1 MKKKFRADKVKQSNF
16 IIMCIYIVV
25 IFINLFSNNFKPNEF
40 TYVLIILLA
49 SNILMM
55 FIVTQS
61 LTINTKTDNLKSYV
75 DYLDSAEDGIK
86 RIITQYT
93 DLKGVDITK
102 RGSGNLGA
110 SNTVA
115 TIGWLAGALVFIHD
129 FGKAILAVYL
139 AKLIFP
145 NLQYA
150 PELAGVFCV
159 IGHIFPFYLKG
170 KGGKGFASLVGM
182 SMMLDWK
189 FTLCLIVIVLLIL
202 FITDY
207 IVLGTFTSMVVIP
220 TYFGIMNHDFII
232 VLILGIAS
240 IVILFKHID
249 NVIQFD
255 SDISIRWRKNNKR
268 NVRYTIWKY
277 TINIFNK

>member
-1 MKKKFRADKVKQSNF
+1 MNY
-16 IIMCIYIVV
+16 II
-25 IFINLFSNNFKPNEF
+25 
-40 TYVLIILLA
+40 IILL
-49 SNILMM
+49 SYILGSSSMS
-55 FIVTQS
+55 FYIS
-61 LTINTKTDNLKSYV
+61 KF
-75 DYLDSAEDGIK
+75 
-86 RIITQYT
+86 
-93 DLKGVDITK
+93 KGVDITK
-102 RGSGNLGA
+102 KGSGNLGA

-139 AKLIFP
+139 VKLIFP

-240 IVILFKHID
+240 IVMLFKHID
-249 NVIQFD
+249 NIKRLMNGTEIGFRRV
-255 SDISIRWRKNNKR
+255 NKGEYR
-268 NVRYTIWKY
+268 VK
-277 TINIFNK
+277 